1 MANKRISQL
10 PYVGNTGYTV
20 NDIMPIVNYLGV
32 TSGTTKHTPLSDLKS
47 YILSGIT
54 TGSTQ
59 LYEVGS
65 GADSTQRVGV
75 SADASGD
82 YSVVAGG

>member
-47 YILSGIT
+47 YILSGST
-54 TGSTQ
+54 DYYVTGGT
-59 LYEVGS
+59 YS
-65 GADSTQRVGV
+65 GGTLV
-75 SADASGD
+75 
-82 YSVVAGG
+82 